1 MAEAILLRFDLD
13 QKLRVRLSE
22 NQGDLWRK
30 FRVCLR
36 IVFQN
41 GVPCMKKALTETTV
55 SALFSVGGR

>member
-36 IVFQN
+36 IVFRMGLHN
-41 GVPCMKKALTETTV
+41 R
-55 SALFSVGGR
+55 VGGKH